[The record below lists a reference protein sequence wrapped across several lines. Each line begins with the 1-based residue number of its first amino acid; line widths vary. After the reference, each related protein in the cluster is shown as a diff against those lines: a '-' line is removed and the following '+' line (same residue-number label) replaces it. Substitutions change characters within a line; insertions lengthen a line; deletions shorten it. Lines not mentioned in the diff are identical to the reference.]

1 MKQKRLLKYTTAAL
15 LIFFG
20 GAFYDAV
27 TELPVRLRD
36 YTFIG

>member
-1 MKQKRLLKYTTAAL
+1 MSRKHKIILAAL

-36 YTFIG
+36 YTYIG

>member
-1 MKQKRLLKYTTAAL
+1 MKKKRLIKYTAAAL

-27 TELPVRLRD
+27 IELPVRLRD
-36 YTFIG
+36 YQLIG